1 MFKIQNSF
9 SFCRRPALLIVVMLS
24 AYAVPPT
31 NANATPT
38 AENANITVMLRQLNA
53 LEETAQRSAQTSADT
68 SQRYS
73 FDYQRLAED
82 IARIRHGINDYL
94 SPHRA
99 QPRDPVELSGSY
111 TMEARKP

>member
-1 MFKIQNSF
+1 MPEKSYFDIPNCK
-9 SFCRRPALLIVVMLS
+9 AAMMYLLAFFWCMPILDAS
-24 AYAVPPT
+24 ATSTSERSNLGV
-31 NANATPT
+31 
-38 AENANITVMLRQLNA
+38 ILRQLIV
-53 LEETAQRSAQTSADT
+53 LEETTNQSSQIAIEP

>member
-1 MFKIQNSF
+1 MTW
-9 SFCRRPALLIVVMLS
+9 ALCSLVISS
-24 AYAVPPT
+24 AIA
-31 NANATPT
+31 ATS
-38 AENANITVMLRQLNA
+38 EQDHLDVMLRQLSA
-53 LEETAQRSAQTSADT
+53 LENTAQRSAQTSADT

-111 TMEARKP
+111 TMEASKP